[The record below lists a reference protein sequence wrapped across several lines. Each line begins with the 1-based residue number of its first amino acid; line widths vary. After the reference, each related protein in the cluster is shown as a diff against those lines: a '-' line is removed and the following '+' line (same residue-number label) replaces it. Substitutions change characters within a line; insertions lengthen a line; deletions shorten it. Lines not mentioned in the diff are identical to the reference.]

1 MADQGDTDSIGF
13 FNTIA
18 PVDCLQWLLG
28 IYHSSHQFGF
38 ESEQP
43 GRIIFFITEIM
54 ENKTKY
60 CWSTLSSKLLFG
72 DKREL
77 IITKI
82 KAHWTLS
89 HLAVIPTIYFY

>member
-43 GRIIFFITEIM
+43 GRIIFFYYWDNGE
-54 ENKTKY
+54 
-60 CWSTLSSKLLFG
+60 
-72 DKREL
+72 
-77 IITKI
+77 
-82 KAHWTLS
+82 
-89 HLAVIPTIYFY
+89 